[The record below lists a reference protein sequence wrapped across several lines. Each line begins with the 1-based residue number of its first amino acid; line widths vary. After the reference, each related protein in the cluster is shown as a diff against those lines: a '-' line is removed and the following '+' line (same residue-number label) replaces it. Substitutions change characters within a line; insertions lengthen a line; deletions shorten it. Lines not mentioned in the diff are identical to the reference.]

1 MAETID
7 NRTYMQNRRMN
18 LKMADLDTKVNTPP
32 IVPVTGNKV
41 LALTDVANVQKITA
55 ATVITVPPNSA
66 VAFPIGAE
74 IAIVAYTTG
83 EVSIAPGA
91 GVTLLSASN
100 NRKINGQY
108 TGVTLKKMATDE
120 WLLLGSLKA

>member
-1 MAETID
+1 MAETLD
-7 NRTYMQNRRMN
+7 NRAYMQNRRMN
-18 LKMADLDTKVNTPP
+18 LKLTDLDTKVNTPP